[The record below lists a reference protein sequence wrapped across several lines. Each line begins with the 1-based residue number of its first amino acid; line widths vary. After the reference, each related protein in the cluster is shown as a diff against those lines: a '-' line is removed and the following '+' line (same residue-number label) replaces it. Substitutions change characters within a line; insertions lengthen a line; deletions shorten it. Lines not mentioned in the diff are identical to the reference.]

1 MECKNKSV
9 LYKSSN
15 GCSKASGRVIPFPG
29 KRSLCGVLISLLL
42 APGYASA
49 ATIVGA
55 GEEQIVN
62 SGDIVDGSII
72 QGDDW
77 QNVGKQIVNNGGLAS
92 NTTINFSGEQ
102 YIYSG
107 GSASNAVVNSSGTQ
121 YVRSGGSAS
130 DTTLNDGGR
139 QYIDGGSASNTI
151 INTGGTQ
158 ILRAGSVTTATTVNA
173 GGNLLMDP
181 NSTAT
186 DIVLSA
192 GAIFITGTFSTA
204 SGIHSQGTFSIDAAT
219 RTANNVML
227 ENTGYL
233 QVYNGGTSI
242 NTILNSRGEQ
252 NIHTGGFASAT
263 IVNRGGKD
271 NVNGG
276 SASAA
281 TLNAGGQQTV
291 NAGGI
296 ASNTTINGGYQLI
309 NNSGS
314 ASATTVN
321 LGGDQM
327 VNSGGSASGTTVNS
341 GGQQNVSSG
350 GFASNTTVNSG
361 GWQIVHSNG
370 TINTTTINSGGSL
383 VVSAG
388 GIAVDVAQASGAAL
402 LVQIDATVSGTNSLG
417 SFSIDAATRS
427 ANNVL
432 LENGGLLNVLSG
444 SLASNTTVN
453 SGGTLNVLQ
462 DGIINGH
469 TAINDGGVL
478 AAAIINNEGLLTF
491 NPTSTDMR
499 WSGEL
504 SGAGSV
510 EKRGSGTLTLS
521 GILSQAG
528 MSLEEGTLV
537 MQNMQAVT
545 DIIGQ
550 TGTTLKLEN
559 SLLTGTIDPLD
570 MAIDEHSTWNNTGSS
585 LLDTL
590 THAGTINFIDPVGQ
604 YLPSTLTVHNL
615 DGQGGT
621 IILNTELSNSQS
633 LTDRLVIDSGQA
645 TGTTYLSVRNQ
656 GGLGDLTTG
665 DGINVVSAINGAQT
679 WNAFKLKGSVEAGAY
694 EYTLRKGL
702 QNESWY
708 LTTDIPD
715 SAPPDD
721 SSSSG
726 GSSEN
731 GQSGESHPGTV
742 RPDTIGKPN
751 YRAAM
756 ALYSSVYA
764 QMMDYDT
771 QVAGSRD
778 SRMYK
783 GLNGTNSASWGRLQ
797 AGNLRHSNGG
807 FVTDGNTP
815 DSSTSYT
822 FLQVGLDLLQLS
834 SPSMT
839 WTGGIYAAS
848 GLSHSTVT
856 RQNNSKA
863 GEIRDTAYTGGLYL
877 TAIHEQGWW
886 TDLVIQG
893 TRHNVKSDPVNSH
906 NLASHGPGYLASL
919 ESGLPLALGDK
930 FVLEPQI
937 QYIYRTAEL
946 NDASDG
952 VSEVKFG
959 QGKSQQARAGLR
971 FSNHRSMLKETRE
984 VPVTWWIRPS
994 VTQTF
999 GTDTTLKVSASGMP
1013 GSEVAFR
1020 PTQNGT
1026 AVSLDVGIDGQIR
1039 NNVTLGV
1046 RASFAEPLHGGAVGG
1061 YNGQVNLKVE
1071 F

>member
-42 APGYASA
+42 APGYVSA

-55 GEEQIVN
+55 GEEQTVN
-62 SGDIVDGSII
+62 SGEIVDGSII
-72 QGDDW
+72 QGDDDY
-77 QNVGKQIVNNGGLAS
+77 NLGTQIVNSGGLVTSTTVNAHGRQEIFDGGTAS
-92 NTTINFSGEQ
+92 NTTLNYAGQQSISSGGTGNASVINSGGSQTINLGGTANITTVNSGGYQFILSGGFANETTVFSGGEQ
-102 YIYSG
+102 NLFG
-107 GSASNAVVNSSGTQ
+107 GSASNATLNGGQQ
-121 YVRSGGSAS
+121 YIYDGGVA
-130 DTTLNDGGR
+130 DNTTLNSGSAQVINSGGT
-139 QYIDGGSASNTI
+139 ASNTSVNAGTQV
-151 INTGGTQ
+151 INTGG
-158 ILRAGSVTTATTVNA
+158 SATMTIIN
-173 GGNLLMDP
+173 
-181 NSTAT
+181 
-186 DIVLSA
+186 SA
-192 GAIFITGTFSTA
+192 GAQNVN
-204 SGIHSQGTFSIDAAT
+204 SGGFVNAT
-219 RTANNVML
+219 TI
-227 ENTGYL
+227 
-233 QVYNGGTSI
+233 YNGTQIVLGSAHNTSVNANGLQHIYSGGSVADTTINSGGTQLI
-242 NTILNSRGEQ
+242 NSGSFAADTIINSGGEQ
-252 NIHTGGFASAT
+252 NVQGTASQS
-263 IVNRGGKD
+263 V
-271 NVNGG
+271 
-276 SASAA
+276 
-281 TLNAGGQQTV
+281 
-291 NAGGI
+291 
-296 ASNTTINGGYQLI
+296 
-309 NNSGS
+309 
-314 ASATTVN
+314 VN
-321 LGGDQM
+321 LGGVQ
-327 VNSGGSASGTTVNS
+327 SISSTGSA
-341 GGQQNVSSG
+341 
-350 GFASNTTVNSG
+350 
-361 GWQIVHSNG
+361 
-370 TINTTTINSGGSL
+370 NTTTINSGGSL

-388 GIAVDVAQASGAAL
+388 GIVVDVAQASGAAL
-402 LVQIDATVSGTNSLG
+402 LAQSDATVTGTNSLG

-453 SGGTLNVLQ
+453 SGGILNVLQ

-469 TAINDGGVL
+469 TAINDRGILL

-499 WSGEL
+499 WSGLL

-510 EKRGSGTLTLS
+510 EKRGSGTLKLS
-521 GILSQAG
+521 GRLSQAG
-528 MSLEEGTLV
+528 LSLEEGTLV

-645 TGTTYLSVRNQ
+645 TGTTYLSMRNQ

-702 QNESWY
+702 HNESWY

-726 GSSEN
+726 GSSGENPSNAGSSDN

-756 ALYSSVYA
+756 TLYSSVYA

-906 NLASHGPGYLASL
+906 DLTSHGPGYLASL

-999 GTDTTLKVSASGMP
+999 GTDTTLKVSAPGMA